1 MVDAITDSI
10 IVAVYIEF
18 DSMQCCTIQYLP
30 KDPNRADSDQSEVA
44 VYNLGILTQMLICM

>member
-1 MVDAITDSI
+1 MVDDAITDSI

-18 DSMQCCTIQYLP
+18 DAVLHNIFP
-30 KDPNRADSDQSEVA
+30 KTRTDSDQSEVA